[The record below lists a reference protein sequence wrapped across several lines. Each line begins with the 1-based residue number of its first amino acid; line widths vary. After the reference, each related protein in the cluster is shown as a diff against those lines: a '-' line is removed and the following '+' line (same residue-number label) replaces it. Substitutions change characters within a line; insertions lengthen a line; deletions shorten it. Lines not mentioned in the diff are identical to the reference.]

1 LPKDQDDDSL
11 DGGDVTVPGLGRL
24 GDLGLE
30 ELFDKRVGGR
40 VEEPG
45 CGEHYGEEEGWLFFP
60 YEGEGMDCIA
70 GRGSASFPC

>member
-1 LPKDQDDDSL
+1 MPKDQDDDGL
-11 DGGDVTVPGLGRL
+11 DGGDVAVPGLGRF

-30 ELFDKRVGGR
+30 ELFDKRVRCR
-40 VEEPG
+40 VEEPS

-60 YEGEGMDCIA
+60 HEGEGMDCNA

>member
-1 LPKDQDDDSL
+1 LPKDQDDDGL
-11 DGGDVTVPGLGRL
+11 DGGDVAVPGLGRF

-30 ELFDKRVGGR
+30 ELFDKRVRCR
-40 VEEPG
+40 VEEPS